1 MKKVFISSIF
11 IATLGVFSA
20 NAFTKP
26 SVSLDTYTIDS
37 LSLKKIDSTI
47 FINIENPNDI
57 GLELKKVEYSVDI
70 NDIKNVAEGS
80 TKKIVKI
87 TKNSNKNTVEV
98 PVSINNSQIFYTLKS
113 ILKDPEKVN
122 YSVTGKVYF
131 ATPLGDLPIPFTK
144 ASYIDNSDSIKEFK
158 TQLKSFNPLNY
169 F

>member
-1 MKKVFISSIF
+1 MKKVFISSLF

-26 SVSLDTYTIDS
+26 SVSLDNYTIDT

-70 NDIKNVAEGS
+70 NDIKNVAEGF

-87 TKNSNKNTVEV
+87 NKNSNKNIVEV
-98 PVSINNSQIFYTLKS
+98 PVSINNSQIFYTMKS
-113 ILKDPEKVN
+113 ILKAPEKVN

-131 ATPLGDLPIPFTK
+131 STPLGDLPIPFTK
-144 ASYIDNSDSIKEFK
+144 SSYIDNSDSIKQIK

>member
-1 MKKVFISSIF
+1 MKKVFISSLF
-11 IATLGVFSA
+11 IATLGIFSA

-26 SVSLDTYTIDS
+26 TVSLDTYTIDS
-37 LSLKKIDSTI
+37 LSFKKIDSTI

-80 TKKIVKI
+80 TKKVVKI
-87 TKNSNKNTVEV
+87 AKNSSKNTIEV

-113 ILKDPEKVN
+113 ILKEPEKVN
-122 YSVTGKVYF
+122 YSVAGKVYF
-131 ATPLGDLPIPFTK
+131 STPLGDLPIPFTK
-144 ASYIDNSDSIKEFK
+144 SSYIDNSDSIKQIK
-158 TQLKSFNPLNY
+158 AQLKSFNPLSY